1 MELASTTDISSR
13 QIMRTAILKNYIMVK
28 DYDDDKLL
36 LWNNWLMKR

>member
-1 MELASTTDISSR
+1 MELAPTTDISSR

-36 LWNNWLMKR
+36 L